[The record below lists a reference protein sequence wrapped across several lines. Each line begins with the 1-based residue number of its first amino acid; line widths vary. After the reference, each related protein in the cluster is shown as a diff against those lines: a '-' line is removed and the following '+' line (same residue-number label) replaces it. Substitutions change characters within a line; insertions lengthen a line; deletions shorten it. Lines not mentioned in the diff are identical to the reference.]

1 MKLHAYNN
9 FIAFSFSY
17 TKHNERYNAFMIF
30 SYPNSTDNISDLYN
44 ELLDNKYSTINDFN
58 VNLTKYIKIEN
69 NIFGYIFSGIVILN
83 FTIDDNPKLISSKTN
98 SSILLNKSLEKNELI
113 QLEFNNNNYSSFNY
127 HLEYT
132 YKVTEPNINL
142 YNIYPDR
149 LGYETLKDFDGIEY
163 FGKTSYHKIILTK
176 NLSKDCYSNC
186 DLCLYEYK
194 FFCITC
200 KSKNFT
206 INNQTK
212 EKICLDKKNE
222 GDFEI
227 LYLNEGKENIS
238 NIIQDKIKSIE
249 FGKNYKM
256 IGNDFIM
263 LVKPT
268 TSNFNFS
275 SSKVNFS
282 SCEKILRTTNNIPKE
297 SIITFFQVEI
307 NNTNEHS
314 LVNQIEYEAYN
325 DKREKLNL
333 SICNDS
339 SIQILYLMK
348 SNSSLNVSSI
358 NSFKNLNI
366 DIFDI
371 KDKFFSDICMPYS
384 SSSKD
389 MTLSDRIIEFYQNYS
404 FCDDHCLF
412 DEIDLELMTISC
424 NCSVKTS
431 LSVIEP
437 SLKLKQLEDVEKT
450 MAFGI
455 IKCYNLAFSWKNKIK
470 NIGFWIFLVL
480 MTLYISFVCIYFYKG
495 INSVK
500 DYIFKQIEDIGS
512 TKKNNALNKKGK
524 NNIKKNDNL
533 KKKKIKDKKRT
544 KSEPPRKKN
553 NVKHKPIKIEKRYKQ
568 NNNKSNKNN
577 SSLNDLKNSSR
588 NIIPKT
594 NKSIINSKKTNI
606 SYLTTKGE
614 KKKKGLSK
622 VKKIINLNLINLN
635 LNKNA
640 NKDSS
645 SPSNYILNVYTFK
658 EAIKEDLRSVCL
670 IFYIYLLTK
679 QAIFHAFLFKSS
691 LVLFPLRFCQLIFII
706 SCDFALNAFFY
717 FDNKISEKYRYTKNI
732 FLFALTKNVTIIL
745 LSTFIGFVLLTLFTK
760 LSNSINEIRE
770 VFKKE
775 EQMFRKNKNHQ
786 INEKGIKKV
795 IENILKKYK
804 IKVIILI
811 VIQFLLIL
819 FFWYYVTVF
828 CHVYYNTQTSWI
840 LDSIFSMLFRIIID
854 SLLCLFFAKLY
865 RVAIE
870 SNIEWIY
877 KVSLFFYSF
886 C

>member
-1 MKLHAYNN
+1 
-9 FIAFSFSY
+9 
-17 TKHNERYNAFMIF
+17 
-30 SYPNSTDNISDLYN
+30 
-44 ELLDNKYSTINDFN
+44 
-58 VNLTKYIKIEN
+58 
-69 NIFGYIFSGIVILN
+69 
-83 FTIDDNPKLISSKTN
+83 
-98 SSILLNKSLEKNELI
+98 
-113 QLEFNNNNYSSFNY
+113 
-127 HLEYT
+127 
-132 YKVTEPNINL
+132 
-142 YNIYPDR
+142 
-149 LGYETLKDFDGIEY
+149 
-163 FGKTSYHKIILTK
+163 
-176 NLSKDCYSNC
+176 
-186 DLCLYEYK
+186 
-194 FFCITC
+194 
-200 KSKNFT
+200 
-206 INNQTK
+206 
-212 EKICLDKKNE
+212 
-222 GDFEI
+222 
-227 LYLNEGKENIS
+227 
-238 NIIQDKIKSIE
+238 
-249 FGKNYKM
+249 
-256 IGNDFIM
+256 
-263 LVKPT
+263 
-268 TSNFNFS
+268 
-275 SSKVNFS
+275 
-282 SCEKILRTTNNIPKE
+282 
-297 SIITFFQVEI
+297 
-307 NNTNEHS
+307 
-314 LVNQIEYEAYN
+314 
-325 DKREKLNL
+325 
-333 SICNDS
+333 
-339 SIQILYLMK
+339 MK

-512 TKKNNALNKKGK
+512 TKKNNTLNKKGK

-533 KKKKIKDKKRT
+533 KRKKSKDKKRT
-544 KSEPPRKKN
+544 KSQPPRKKN

-594 NKSIINSKKTNI
+594 NKSIINSKNANI
-606 SYLTTKGE
+606 SYLPTKGE